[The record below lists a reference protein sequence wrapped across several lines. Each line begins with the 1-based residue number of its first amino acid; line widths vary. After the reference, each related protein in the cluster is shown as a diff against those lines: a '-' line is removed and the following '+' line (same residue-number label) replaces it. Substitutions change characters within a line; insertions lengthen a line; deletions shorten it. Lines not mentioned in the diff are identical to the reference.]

1 MEKMEKIEKTGKT
14 VEEALEA
21 ALLDLGVDRDQVEYK
36 VIEAPSKALFG
47 ILGGREAKVLVT
59 LKKEDP
65 VTNARVFLEKITHAM
80 GLVVNIEV
88 TPSDDSIMLN
98 LRGDDLGL
106 LIGKHGQTL
115 DALQYLTN
123 IASQRDGRE
132 RLRILIDIE
141 DYRKRRADTLEQLAL
156 RLADRVKRS
165 GEKVV
170 LEPMTPHERKIIHM
184 SLQEDSRVE
193 TFSEG
198 QEPFRRVVIAAKK

>member
-1 MEKMEKIEKTGKT
+1 MEMIERTGKT

-21 ALLDLGVDRDQVEYK
+21 ALLELGVDRDQVEYR

-47 ILGGREAKVLVT
+47 LLGGREAKVEVT
-59 LKKEDP
+59 LKKVDP
-65 VTNARVFLEKITHAM
+65 IENARVFLEKVTKLM
-80 GLVVNIEV
+80 GLSISIEV
-88 TPSDDSIMLN
+88 TTNAENVTLN

-123 IASQRDGRE
+123 LASQREGRD
-132 RLRILIDIE
+132 RLRIIIDVE
-141 DYRKRRADTLEQLAL
+141 DYRKRRADTLEQLAI
-156 RLADRVKRS
+156 RLADRVTRS
-165 GEKVV
+165 GERVV

-193 TFSEG
+193 TLSEG
-198 QEPFRRVVIAAKK
+198 QEPFRRVVISVRK

>member
-1 MEKMEKIEKTGKT
+1 MDVIEKTGKT

-21 ALLDLGVDRDQVEYK
+21 ALAELGVDRDQVEYR

-47 ILGGREAKVLVT
+47 LLGGREAKVEVT
-59 LKKEDP
+59 LKKNDP
-65 VTNARVFLEKITHAM
+65 TANAREFLDKVTRAM
-80 GLVVNIEV
+80 GLSVTIDAASGEEGVNI
-88 TPSDDSIMLN
+88 D
-98 LRGDDLGL
+98 LRGEDLGL

-123 IASQRDGRE
+123 LASQREGCE
-132 RLRILIDIE
+132 RIRIMIDVE

-165 GEKVV
+165 GERVI

-184 SLQEDSRVE
+184 SLQSDPQVE
-193 TFSEG
+193 TYSEG
-198 QEPFRRVVIAAKK
+198 QEPFRRVVITARR

>member
-1 MEKMEKIEKTGKT
+1 MDMIEKTGKT

-21 ALLDLGVDRDQVEYK
+21 ALAELGVDRDQVEYR

-47 ILGGREAKVLVT
+47 LLGGREAKVEVT
-59 LKKEDP
+59 LKKNDP
-65 VTNARVFLEKITHAM
+65 TANAREFLDKVTRSM
-80 GLVVNIEV
+80 GLSVTIDAASGEDGINI
-88 TPSDDSIMLN
+88 D
-98 LRGDDLGL
+98 LRGEDLGL

-123 IASQRDGRE
+123 LASQREGCE
-132 RLRILIDIE
+132 RTRIMIDVE

-165 GEKVV
+165 GDRVI

-184 SLQEDSRVE
+184 SLQSDPQVE
-193 TFSEG
+193 TYSEG
-198 QEPFRRVVIAAKK
+198 QEPFRRVVIAARR

>member
-1 MEKMEKIEKTGKT
+1 MEMIERTGKT

-21 ALLDLGVDRDQVEYK
+21 ALFELGVDRDQVEYR

-47 ILGGREAKVLVT
+47 LLGGREAKVEVT
-59 LKKEDP
+59 LKRVDP
-65 VTNARVFLEKITHAM
+65 VENARVFLEKVTKLM
-80 GLVVNIEV
+80 GLSISIEV
-88 TPSDDSIMLN
+88 TTNVENVTLN

-123 IASQRDGRE
+123 LASQREGRE
-132 RLRILIDIE
+132 RLRIIIDVE
-141 DYRKRRADTLEQLAL
+141 DYRKRRADTLEQLAI
-156 RLADRVKRS
+156 RLADRVSRS
-165 GEKVV
+165 GERVV

-184 SLQEDSRVE
+184 SLQEDSRIE

-198 QEPFRRVVIAAKK
+198 QEPFRRVVISVRK